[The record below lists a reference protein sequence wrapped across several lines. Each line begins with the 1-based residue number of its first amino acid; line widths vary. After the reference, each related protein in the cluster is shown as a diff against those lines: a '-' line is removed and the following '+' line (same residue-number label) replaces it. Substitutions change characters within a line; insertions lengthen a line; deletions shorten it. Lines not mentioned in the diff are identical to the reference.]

1 MNSNNEDADNNAELK
16 KRLSKTIKQMQIEE
30 QRKELMKQFLDSGAY
45 QRLMNIRISNY
56 ELYMQ
61 IINIL
66 ISFIQEGR
74 ITNKL
79 SEDQFIAFIN
89 KMTRKPETRIEFKHK

>member
-61 IINIL
+61 IIN
-66 ISFIQEGR
+66 
-74 ITNKL
+74 
-79 SEDQFIAFIN
+79 
-89 KMTRKPETRIEFKHK
+89 